1 MQRRTHIVTVT
12 QMIEMINKKR
22 CTMIYV
28 QYTEL
33 VERRYFWF
41 LFFFLHWNS
50 ILFSIA
56 SILTFGLLSLTIKHT
71 HNVNAFFPTFVTSG
85 SRCNAAKKIILFLI
99 TSIKN
104 KKTESTPLNTSY
116 FNAFIFNSVDNSQ
129 LPAVETEYFPLK
141 STCCFTFP
149 SFFSNTCNV
158 SYSPTWKIPCI
169 PFAWALSI

>member
-1 MQRRTHIVTVT
+1 
-12 QMIEMINKKR
+12 MIEMINKKR

-41 LFFFLHWNS
+41 LFFFSPLKFHSFFNCFYSNLWS
-50 ILFSIA
+50 IVPYYKAHSQRKCIFFS
-56 SILTFGLLSLTIKHT
+56 
-71 HNVNAFFPTFVTSG
+71 TFVTSG

-129 LPAVETEYFPLK
+129 LPAVGTEYFPLK

-149 SFFSNTCNV
+149 IFFSNTCNV
-158 SYSPTWKIPCI
+158 SYFCSPT
-169 PFAWALSI
+169 